1 MVIKACLDDDMN
13 KGNTMRK
20 LKAMIFPLCL
30 LLYLGTTMQA
40 WAAIRVNVVGLFSNK
55 AIVMINGKGPYSLT
69 AGQTKQGVKL
79 LSANSNKA
87 TLVIEGK
94 RQVIGMGQ
102 AASIG
107 ASSTTVSDSGVNK
120 PVNLYADSAG
130 HFFGS
135 LSINGASLKY
145 LVDTGATSVAMN
157 SGDAK
162 YARINYKK
170 GRKIRISTANGVAPA
185 YQLVVNTLK
194 VGTIALH
201 HVEVVVTEGGS
212 PPFVLLGMSA
222 QNRLD
227 MNRKGSILTMTKKY

>member
-1 MVIKACLDDDMN
+1 MIK
-13 KGNTMRK
+13 
-20 LKAMIFPLCL
+20 
-30 LLYLGTTMQA
+30 
-40 WAAIRVNVVGLFSNK
+40 
-55 AIVMINGKGPYSLT
+55 
-69 AGQTKQGVKL
+69 
-79 LSANSNKA
+79 
-87 TLVIEGK
+87 GK
-94 RQVIGMGQ
+94 RQVTGMSQ

-107 ASSTTVSDSGVNK
+107 ASSPTASDSSVNK

-130 HFFGS
+130 NFFGS

-145 LVDTGATSVAMN
+145 LVDTGAMN
-157 SGDAK
+157 SGDVK

-170 GRKIRISTANGVAPA
+170 GREIRISTANGVAPA

-194 VGTIALH
+194 VGAIVLH
-201 HVEVVVTEGGS
+201 NVDVVVTEGGS